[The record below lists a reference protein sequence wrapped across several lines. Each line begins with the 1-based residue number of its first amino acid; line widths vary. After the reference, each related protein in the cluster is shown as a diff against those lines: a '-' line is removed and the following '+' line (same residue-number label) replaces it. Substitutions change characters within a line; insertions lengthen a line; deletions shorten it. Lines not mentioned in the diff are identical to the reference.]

1 MWKVIISIIAIFL
14 CSPSVNSQE
23 FVQLEVFNSTQTIK
37 YAPGQ
42 KLVFKTKEFPK
53 EWQKRKIE
61 RIMYDENIIIFP
73 NGMIHLEDITH
84 VKTRNMVALSLA
96 RLLYVAGGTALIYG
110 GIGDLV
116 TGQFS
121 PGLILYTAGPVGL
134 GFFLEK
140 VVTPKV
146 YHLGK
151 NSRLRLLDLRMF

>member
-1 MWKVIISIIAIFL
+1 MWKVIVSIIGVLFL
-14 CSPSVNSQE
+14 AQSVHAQQ
-23 FVQLEVFNSTQTIK
+23 FVQLEVYNSTKTIK

-42 KLVFKTKEFPK
+42 KIVFKTKEFPK

-61 RIMYDENIIIFP
+61 KIMYEENIIIFP
-73 NGMIHLEDITH
+73 QGMVHLDEITH
-84 VKTRNMVALSLA
+84 VKTKNLVSLSLA
-96 RLLYVAGGTALIYG
+96 RLLYVFAGTSLVYG
-110 GIGDLV
+110 GIGDIV

-121 PGLILYTAGPVGL
+121 PGLILFTAGPAGL

-146 YHLGK
+146 YYLGT